1 MKNNVYQMITNRIL
15 EQLEKGVIPWRK
27 DWRDAAVSH
36 ATGKGYRGIN
46 ALILDRPGEYATF
59 AQIKKEGGSV
69 KKGAHG
75 YPVVYYSMITITD
88 DDGDDKKIP
97 WPTKYYTVFHLDDCE
112 GVDSNQQQENKTIAT
127 DDDAE
132 AVIADYLSRSGVRME
147 HVAQNRAFYQ
157 PSTDSV
163 TLPLREQFDTSGG
176 YYDTVFHE
184 LTHSTGHKKRLNRPG
199 VTDKTA
205 AFGGKIYSK
214 EELVAEIGSA
224 MVYSQ
229 LGMGTPEQLD
239 NSTAYVQSWL
249 QVLENDPRM
258 VVSAANQAQR
268 AADFIL
274 DKKAPQYTGE
284 ED

>member
-27 DWRDAAVSH
+27 DWRDAAISH
-36 ATGKGYRGIN
+36 TTGKGYRGIN

-59 AQIKKEGGSV
+59 AQVKKEGGRI

-75 YPVVYYSMITITD
+75 YPVVYYSTITITD
-88 DDGDDKKIP
+88 DDGKEKKIP
-97 WPTKYYTVFHLDDCE
+97 WPTKYYTVFHIDDCE
-112 GVDSNQQQENKTIAT
+112 GVAPKYQQDNKTIAT

-132 AVIADYLSRSGVRME
+132 AVIADYLTRSGVRME
-147 HVAQNRAFYQ
+147 HIAQNQAFYR

-163 TLPLREQFDTSGG
+163 TLPLREQFDRSGG

-199 VTDKTA
+199 ITDKAA
-205 AFGGKIYSK
+205 AFGGKTYSK

-249 QVLENDPRM
+249 KVLENDPKM

-268 AADFIL
+268 AADLIL
-274 DKKAPQYTGE
+274 DKQAPKYMDA